1 MLLSKILH
9 FVFCEGT
16 VIKIS
21 ERINHTKITHG
32 YCLICG
38 SHGKLSIDH
47 VPPQGAVTITK
58 VEQKHIFEMSGI
70 KATSIKGV
78 PSTNGSKFRTIC
90 NKCNS
95 EVLGGI
101 DSEVAS
107 VSNSLTLKIMEHYQY
122 LNNIYSTVTVNI
134 NAMNYARAMIGHIL
148 SATSVT
154 ECRELSKPSPYFTPL
169 QDFVLGND
177 DALNETHD
185 LYYWFYPR
193 NRHVSAKYVHFR
205 NKGHSAGIS
214 LLAFYP
220 LAFLITPKNAGI
232 YPAHAQKF
240 ELTMSKLVL
249 DLSLHNMKYID
260 FPFVELVGDSMYML
274 NSFQA
279 IISYPVKNI

>member
-1 MLLSKILH
+1 VVRISK
-9 FVFCEGT
+9 
-16 VIKIS
+16 
-21 ERINHTKITHG
+21 RIDHTRITHS

-38 SHGKLSIDH
+38 SHGKLTIDH

-58 VEQKHIFEMSGI
+58 VEQKHICEMSGV
-70 KATSIKGV
+70 KATSIRGV

-95 EVLGGI
+95 EVLGAI

-107 VSNSLTLKIMEHYQY
+107 VSNSLTQKITDHFEY

-134 NAMNYARAMIGHIL
+134 NAINYARAMVGHIL

-154 ECRELSKPSPYFTPL
+154 ECHELSKPSPYFAPL

-177 DALNETHD
+177 EALNETHD
-185 LYYWFYPR
+185 FYYWFYPR
-193 NRHVSAKYVHFR
+193 NRHVSAKYVHFM
-205 NKGHSAGIS
+205 NKGHYAGIS

-232 YPAHAQKF
+232 YPAHAQKL

-260 FPFVELVGDSMYML
+260 FPFVELHGNSMYML
-274 NSFQA
+274 NSSQA
-279 IISYPVKNI
+279 IISYPVKNIKV